1 MTRKIAYTIKDRDKT
16 ISDRKT
22 YQRKTYLRKAY
33 HEAGHAVMAVH
44 MGLHLGHF
52 ATPTGGVG
60 LSLVPDKTRGTL
72 EYYSGGRTNVSIV
85 PVWSVLSE
93 LPECLAKGYSQE
105 QFVRF
110 RQDEVECFAMV
121 SLAGEAAQRLFSP
134 RSFRKVHVAGDYL
147 NVTYHMSKGFMDD
160 GARARRIAELKQ
172 TVRKVVVIRWPIITE
187 VAELLFER
195 IELGA
200 VEAENLII
208 KRLNERMKK
217 TPRWR
222 IGSMQ

>member
-134 RSFRKVHVAGDYL
+134 RGFRKVHIASDYAKANKYMGKVFL
-147 NVTYHMSKGFMDD
+147 DD
-160 GARARRIAELKQ
+160 GAKERRIAELKQ
-172 TVRKVVVIRWPIITE
+172 IVHNFVVIRWPIITE
-187 VAELLFER
+187 VAKPTWLFAKGR
-195 IELGA
+195 Q
-200 VEAENLII
+200 
-208 KRLNERMKK
+208 RD
-217 TPRWR
+217 
-222 IGSMQ
+222 